1 METERGKMFVQ
12 RSEDVCVALLNG
24 REVAIHRQ
32 GDVIEGRLQG
42 GLLWC
47 HGQSVMGAR
56 RFR

>member
-1 METERGKMFVQ
+1 MFVQ
-12 RSEDVCVALLNG
+12 RSKDVCVALLNG
-24 REVAIHRQ
+24 REIAIHRQ
-32 GDVIEGRLQG
+32 GDVIEGRVQG